1 MSPRRAIA
9 AAAAAGAVLLAVG
22 CGGGG
27 GDETQAPAPAATAP
41 AAAVP
46 VAVAPVSP
54 GQPVRAGA
62 STPAPVAK
70 ALAGDGVVVVAFLVP
85 DAADDQSVAEALRE
99 VRSDPRA
106 GSGVEYF
113 VYTVGKDDFGDL
125 ADLLGVTGTP
135 SVAVIGRDRVLVNM
149 WTGLVDA
156 EILRQSVSDARDRAA
171 ANPGAGDG
179 AGASGGS
186 ATMTG
191 SPAGIALA
199 RKVNIG
205 AGDVPG
211 VKVTGSLSVEGA
223 GTMEIEAVARLKDG
237 AVTGFSGSFALAGAR
252 FEAVG
257 AGDAAHLRASSAS
270 CWARLPGGGFA
281 DSATQAPLVPA
292 DARVSAPR
300 TEGGLRL
307 IDVMQGGTTAT
318 YVIDGDGRV
327 REVRTAQGTVTFEV
341 LRSAPEIPAG
351 TPVCDDP
358 TDALE
363 GLPAALGGTS

>member
-9 AAAAAGAVLLAVG
+9 AAAVAAGAVLLAAG

-27 GDETQAPAPAATAP
+27 DDAQAPAPAATAP

-46 VAVAPVSP
+46 VAVAPASP

-70 ALAGDGVVVVAFLVP
+70 ALAGDGVVVVAFLVAN
-85 DAADDQSVAEALRE
+85 AADDQSVAAALRE
-99 VRSDPRA
+99 VRSDARA
-106 GSGVEYF
+106 SAGVDYF
-113 VYTVGKDDFGDL
+113 VYTVGRDRFGDL

-135 SVAVIGRDRVLVNM
+135 AVAVIGRDRVLVNL
-149 WTGLVDA
+149 WSGLVDA

-171 ANPGAGDG
+171 ANPGAGSG
-179 AGASGGS
+179 AAAGSGS
-186 ATMTG
+186 MTG

-199 RKVNIG
+199 RKVNLG
-205 AGDVPG
+205 SGDAPG
-211 VKVTGSLSVEGA
+211 VKVTGSLAVDGA
-223 GTMEIEAVARLKDG
+223 GTMDIEAVTRLQDG
-237 AVTGFSGSFALAGAR
+237 AVTGFSGSFAVAGSR

-257 AGDAAHLRASSAS
+257 GPDGARLRTSGSS
-270 CWARLPGGGFA
+270 CWARLPGGDGFT
-281 DSATQAPLVPA
+281 DSATPVPLVAP

-300 TEGGLRL
+300 REGPLAL
-307 IDVMQGGTTAT
+307 IDVMRGGAT
-318 YVIDGDGRV
+318 VTYAIDAQNRV
-327 REVRTAQGTVTFEV
+327 RELRAAEGTVTFEV
-341 LRSAPEIPAG
+341 LDEAPEIPDG

-363 GLPAALGGTS
+363 GLPAALGGGSS